1 VTKAEFSQTAVTL
14 STNAKKYRFAERWIA
29 EPTTNSDARCLR
41 SLVNPCAGVI
51 NPFVCRA
58 NAFIWHLRSLSIIL
72 LTMATVSLCELLGL
86 TVYDASGAVS
96 GRVREVALTPQE
108 DRSRVSLL
116 IVKTPTGNRVL
127 PLAAVSAINGGVRA
141 STPAAEWV
149 AADASEGL
157 LLLSRDLLDQQ
168 VIDVHGRKV
177 VRVNDVDFH
186 HDSAQHRSIL
196 RVGGVDV
203 GARGAVRRLLKGM
216 VPAAALRALLQ
227 RVPPR
232 EIPWDFVDLIE
243 TDPARRVKL
252 KISHERLARL
262 HPADIADI
270 VESLA
275 PDEREAVFETLD
287 EGVAAGAL
295 EELEPKVQKA
305 VLESLD
311 SDRAADIVEE
321 MEPDAAAD
329 LLGDLSDERTEEILV
344 QMQPA
349 ERQEVT
355 DLLEFKENSAAGR
368 MTTEYIALPVA
379 ATANDAIEAMRS
391 FEGRMENMSI
401 VYLTDSHGTLA
412 GAVPLVKI
420 VLAPSSTPLL
430 ALAQEPLISCHE
442 NTKEKEF
449 AELFDKYNLLTLP
462 VIDEHNRLTG
472 VITPD
477 DVIAMLRAKL

>member
-1 VTKAEFSQTAVTL
+1 MT
-14 STNAKKYRFAERWIA
+14 
-29 EPTTNSDARCLR
+29 
-41 SLVNPCAGVI
+41 
-51 NPFVCRA
+51 
-58 NAFIWHLRSLSIIL
+58 
-72 LTMATVSLCELLGL
+72 TVSLSELLGSP
-86 TVYDASGAVS
+86 VYDVSGAAS
-96 GRVREVALTPQE
+96 GRVREVALAPQE

-116 IVKTPTGNRVL
+116 IVKTSVGNRLL
-127 PLAAVSAINGGVRA
+127 PLTAVSAINGGVRA
-141 STPAAEWV
+141 STAAAEWT
-149 AADASEGL
+149 AADGSEGL

-177 VRVNDVDFH
+177 VRVNDIDFQ
-186 HDSAQHRSIL
+186 HDSAQNRSLL
-196 RVGGVDV
+196 RVEGVDV
-203 GARGAVRRLLKGM
+203 GARGAIRRLLKG
-216 VPAAALRALLQ
+216 VIPAVALKALLV
-227 RVPPR
+227 RIPAR
-232 EIPWDFVDLIE
+232 DIPWDFVDLVE
-243 TDPARRVKL
+243 TDPARRVRL
-252 KISHERLARL
+252 KISNERLGKL

-270 VESLA
+270 LEELA

-329 LLGDLSDERTEEILV
+329 LLADLPDERTEEILV

-368 MTTEYIALPVA
+368 MTTEYIALPVT
-379 ATANDAIEAMRS
+379 ATASDAIEAMRS
-391 FEGRMENMSI
+391 FEGRMENMSTI
-401 VYLTDSHGTLA
+401 YLTDSHGTLA
-412 GAVPLVKI
+412 GSVPLVKI
-420 VLAPSSTPLL
+420 VLSPSTTPLL
-430 ALAQEPLISCHE
+430 ALGQEPLISCHE
-442 NTKEKEF
+442 DTKEHEF

-462 VIDEHNRLTG
+462 VIDDQSHLTG

>member
-1 VTKAEFSQTAVTL
+1 MSPRVLCGYDFVTQQ
-14 STNAKKYRFAERWIA
+14 
-29 EPTTNSDARCLR
+29 
-41 SLVNPCAGVI
+41 
-51 NPFVCRA
+51 
-58 NAFIWHLRSLSIIL
+58 AFIWHPHALLSIL
-72 LTMATVSLCELLGL
+72 LGMATVSLCELLGS
-86 TVYDASGAVS
+86 TVYDASGAAS
-96 GRVREVALTPQE
+96 GRVREVALAPQE
-108 DRSRVSLL
+108 DRSRVASL
-116 IVKTPTGNRVL
+116 IVKTAAGNRVL
-127 PLAAVSAINGGVRA
+127 PLTAISTINGGIRA
-141 STPAAEWV
+141 STTAAEWTS
-149 AADASEGL
+149 ADGSEGL

-186 HDSAQHRSIL
+186 QESAQNRAVL

-203 GARGAVRRLLKGM
+203 GARGAIRRLLKGM
-216 VPAAALRALLQ
+216 VPAAVLRALLS

-243 TDPARRVKL
+243 TDPSRRVRL
-252 KISHERLARL
+252 KISHERLAKL

-270 VESLA
+270 VEDLA

-305 VLESLD
+305 VVESLD

-329 LLGDLSDERTEEILV
+329 LLGDLPDERTAEILV
-344 QMQPA
+344 QMEPE
-349 ERQEVT
+349 ERREVV

-368 MTTEYIALPVA
+368 MTPEFIALAVT
-379 ATANDAIEAMRS
+379 ATVQDAIEAMRT
-391 FEGRMENMSI
+391 FEGRMESMSTI
-401 VYLTDSHGTLA
+401 YLTDSHGTLA
-412 GAVPLVKI
+412 GAIPLVKI
-420 VLAPSSTPLL
+420 ALSPSSTPLL
-430 ALAQEPLISCHE
+430 ALTQEPLISCHE
-442 NTKEKEF
+442 DAKEKEF

-462 VIDEHNRLTG
+462 VIDEHNHLTG

-477 DVIAMLRAKL
+477 DVIAMLRSKL